1 MNREHTWYNVLGVYP
16 VRANSA
22 LRLIVQ
28 CWKLRPNTRAFSR
41 FSRVTS
47 KLTNLLFPHINSY
60 MIAKP
65 LPKSFT
71 EKLIPHPQYLI
82 APPYGI
88 FASPIC
94 ELEPPFYL
102 WISIQLFNCFSLQTT
117 FPRDLNNLPPTPN
130 VAEGNPRLKSSK
142 FVQL

>member
-1 MNREHTWYNVLGVYP
+1 MNREYTSYNVLSVYP

-22 LRLIVQ
+22 FRLIVQ

-65 LPKSFT
+65 FPKSFA
-71 EKLIPHPQYLI
+71 EKLIPHPYYLI
-82 APPYGI
+82 APLCEI
-88 FASPIC
+88 FASLI
-94 ELEPPFYL
+94 Y
-102 WISIQLFNCFSLQTT
+102 
-117 FPRDLNNLPPTPN
+117 
-130 VAEGNPRLKSSK
+130 
-142 FVQL
+142 